1 MNPRYVVP
9 MIAVM
14 GLLGWLGAWLFSPS
28 AGWTVLGLVAGL
40 VFGWL
45 MARAGVRAT
54 VGPAIVGG
62 GIVGAWIGREI
73 VRALC
78 LPGSCVNV
86 EVAGSVITGLGSTLG
101 IGLVVALVVRSFD
114 EYWENRQN
122 QQPPAG

>member
-14 GLLGWLGAWLFSPS
+14 GLLGWLGTWLFSPS
-28 AGWTVLGLVAGL
+28 AGWTVIGLVAGL
-40 VFGWL
+40 AIGWL

-86 EVAGSVITGLGSTLG
+86 EVAGSVVTGLGSTLG

-114 EYWENRQN
+114 EYWENREKSTE
-122 QQPPAG
+122 